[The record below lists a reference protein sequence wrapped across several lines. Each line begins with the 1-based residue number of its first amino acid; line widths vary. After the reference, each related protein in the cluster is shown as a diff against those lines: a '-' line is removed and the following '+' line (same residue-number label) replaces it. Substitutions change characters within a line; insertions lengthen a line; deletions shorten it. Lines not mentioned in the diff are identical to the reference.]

1 MQPKLYSLDLSML
14 PALQEESE
22 PSKRKITSITSK
34 KKLGSLSGEKTNV
47 KSDSDKVWGII
58 VLIYKAC
65 KLHKQK
71 LTRFAQINKLRQER
85 I

>member
-1 MQPKLYSLDLSML
+1 
-14 PALQEESE
+14 
-22 PSKRKITSITSK
+22 
-34 KKLGSLSGEKTNV
+34 
-47 KSDSDKVWGII
+47 
-58 VLIYKAC
+58 LIYKAC